1 MPLDLN
7 QFVQVARH
15 PDENRVVVLDAKKV
29 RARSERDL
37 GPHFDGRAVTAEF
50 KESAKAGFGMSIAE
64 IERLDHLQQ
73 TGKPLRVRD
82 VSRTLAERQVSR
94 STPSGPADRKAKPL
108 QVVLVG
114 GGARSSL
121 QVCAEIDLLMRPDIQ
136 QHIKEITALGGSYD
150 IRTTIVEKQGRD
162 SIGAGVAWNKGQEG
176 TANNTGAD
184 YPACAPRVKRLYLGK
199 REELLASVEDSPPGR
214 AFLQSAFSDGR
225 ESTGTGPDPEPRT
238 DRAAT
243 LRKHFGIEEH
253 EHFEARL
260 QAARRDE
267 LLQEIYKVEVVAD
280 TEAVGVDTSSP
291 LRPNVSV
298 KGAVNG
304 SIDADLVRL
313 NTGTTLGSPLTEAQ
327 SEVMKHSYIGPM
339 NRDDFTAFL
348 RQRNLLDENGKLRP
362 GTRVLTGGSGL
373 SLYDQLLVLDRLMGL
388 TEPDNTSPL
397 GYRVS
402 EAAKDQHQ
410 GAILIT
416 SRTDGKW
423 IAPRHAETPAWT
435 QDLEPVANAREQ
447 HALFLH
453 NQGEEVFKSWED
465 ICIASVAAT
474 TGRTPAQVRHDG
486 MTTKEVLDLQTE
498 ETGKHLDG
506 PADGRDKTLYS
517 ALRQAH
523 LSSFLGLGL
532 ERDLK
537 QAAKALGEAAPL
549 TYSGRAGLLMLR
561 GQVNAVTNPDSP
573 VSRNNK
579 PIIDVVNFRLQN
591 LSSSPVQIHA
601 LAHELIEA
609 KIADYTPGSY
619 ESIAVDESGK
629 RLSFVD
635 ARGKPSTHD
644 IFVVSPVFKRAA
656 NPAEMSLAGQVEPID
671 AGTPSAGRLGPN
683 RMLLREDGVPL
694 NVESYGLGAA
704 GVRRSDGST
713 VGIYAFDLVHKASG
727 KQVAGGLAYRRMAEQ
742 HLAAAGRLDPVGDV
756 EAMYKQAY
764 AGKEEAYRAEV
775 EKFRG
780 DYDEVMQKA
789 AFLRCAERSVAR
801 PEEYRARYEAAG
813 DPERRRELGGEAYQ
827 RELQRIPEFNPTGSD
842 AYFRRFVD
850 FPESVHQQV
859 YEQAVREARESLTA
873 RDRLVA

>member
-15 PDENRVVVLDAKKV
+15 PDENRVVVLDARKV
-29 RARSERDL
+29 LARSERDL

-50 KESAKAGFGMSIAE
+50 RESARAGFGMSAAE
-64 IERLDHLQQ
+64 AERLRYLQQ
-73 TGKPLRVRD
+73 NGQPLRVRD
-82 VSRTLAERQVSR
+82 VSRVLADSQVSR
-94 STPSGPADRKAKPL
+94 STSSGSAHTEAKPL

-114 GGARSSL
+114 GGPRSSL

-136 QHIKEITALGGSYD
+136 SHIKEIMALGGRYD
-150 IRTTIVEKQGRD
+150 IRTIIVEKQGRD
-162 SIGAGVAWNKGQEG
+162 SIGAGVAWNKDQEG

-214 AFLQSAFSDGR
+214 AFLQSAFSGGR
-225 ESTGTGPDPEPRT
+225 EPTGTGSDSEPRT

-243 LRKHFGIEEH
+243 LRKHFGREEH
-253 EHFEARL
+253 AHFEARL
-260 QAARRDE
+260 QAAREDE
-267 LLQEIYKVEVVAD
+267 LLRDIYKVEVLAD

-291 LRPNVSV
+291 LRPSVSI
-298 KGAVNG
+298 KGAAHG

-313 NTGTTLGSPLTEAQ
+313 NTGTTMGSPLTEAQ

-339 NRDDFTAFL
+339 NQDGFTAFL
-348 RQRNLLDENGKLRP
+348 RERNLLDENGRLKP
-362 GTRVLTGGSGL
+362 GTRVLTGGTGL
-373 SLYDQLLVLDRLMGL
+373 SLYDQLLVLDRVMGL
-388 TEPDNTSPL
+388 TEVDGSPL

-402 EAAKDQHQ
+402 EAAKGKHQ

-423 IAPRHAETPAWT
+423 VAPRHAETPGWG
-435 QDLEPVANAREQ
+435 QDLDPVANAREQ

-498 ETGKHLDG
+498 ETRKHLDG

-537 QAAKALGEAAPL
+537 QASKALGEAAPL
-549 TYSGRAGLLMLR
+549 THSGRAGLLMLR
-561 GQVNAVTNPDSP
+561 AQVNAVTNPDSP
-573 VSRNNK
+573 VSRTNK
-579 PIIDVVNFRLQN
+579 PIIDVVQFRMRN
-591 LSSSPVQIHA
+591 LASSPVQIHA
-601 LAHELIEA
+601 LAHELIDA
-609 KIADYTPGSY
+609 GIAAYTPGSY
-619 ESIAVDESGK
+619 ESIKIDESGK
-629 RLSFVD
+629 RLNFVD
-635 ARGKPSTHD
+635 ARGNPSTHD
-644 IFVVSPVFKRAA
+644 IFVVSPVFKRES
-656 NPAEMSLAGQVEPID
+656 NPAEMSLAGQVDPID
-671 AGTPSAGRLGPN
+671 AETPSAGRMGFN
-683 RMLLREDGVPL
+683 RMLLRDDGVPL

-704 GVRRSDGST
+704 GVRRGDGST
-713 VGIYAFDLVHKASG
+713 AGKYAFDLTHKASG
-727 KQVAGGLAYRRMAEQ
+727 KQVGGGLAYRRMAEQ
-742 HLAAAGRLDPVGDV
+742 HLATAGRLDPIGDV
-756 EAMYKQAY
+756 EAMYREVY

-780 DYDEVMQKA
+780 DYEEVMQKA
-789 AFLRCAERSVAR
+789 AFLRCAERSAAG
-801 PEEYRARYEAAG
+801 PEEYRALYEAARE
-813 DPERRRELGGEAYQ
+813 PEQRRELGGEAYQ
-827 RELQRIPEFNPTGSD
+827 RELERIPEFNPAGSD
-842 AYFRRFVD
+842 AYFSRFVD

-859 YEQAVREARESLTA
+859 YERAVREARESLTA
-873 RDRLVA
+873 RNRLVA